1 MSPAISGT
9 KMSGPK
15 QSNLSARCTCVGA
28 WTFRDGKLCSSRL
41 SPDSCCSEPNPC
53 ASSMPNDKL
62 DPDCAFC
69 KILRDPAGN
78 DIVYENESSLAFLD
92 HRPLFPGHC
101 LVIPKIHL
109 ETIHDLPDS
118 LLAPFFSAVKMLA
131 AAIEQAMQAQG
142 TFIAAN
148 NRISQSVPHFHV
160 HVVPR
165 KKSDALKGFFWPRGK
180 YKTQEEIASVVGA
193 LRSAIADVQNRP

>member
-1 MSPAISGT
+1 
-9 KMSGPK
+9 
-15 QSNLSARCTCVGA
+15 
-28 WTFRDGKLCSSRL
+28 
-41 SPDSCCSEPNPC
+41 
-53 ASSMPNDKL
+53 MPSDNL
-62 DPDCAFC
+62 DPNCIFC
-69 KILRDPAGN
+69 KILRNPTED
-78 DIVYENESSLAFLD
+78 DIVYENESALAFLD

-101 LVIPKIHL
+101 LVIPKSHL

-118 LLAPFFSAVKMLA
+118 LLGPFFSTVKMLA

-165 KKSDALKGFFWPRGK
+165 KKGDGLKGFFWPRGK
-180 YKTQEEIASVVGA
+180 YKSPEEIAAVVSA
-193 LRSAIADVQNRP
+193 LRSAIAQAQRRS